1 MKRPAE
7 TSDEFLNLMVDWQSV
22 ETETIGYTK
31 TEIPKTGNPLTRTIL
46 QALKLEA
53 EKHCLIQQMI
63 VESVKKQA
71 VNLSPEE
78 LTVLSNHLNRQMAVE
93 EKNLSTA
100 EQALEKSELFISRYL
115 LSYLISDLKHQNE
128 LFREL
133 DDELKS
139 ASIPTSAT
147 SKIFD
152 S

>member
-31 TEIPKTGNPLTRTIL
+31 KEIPKTGNPLTRTIL